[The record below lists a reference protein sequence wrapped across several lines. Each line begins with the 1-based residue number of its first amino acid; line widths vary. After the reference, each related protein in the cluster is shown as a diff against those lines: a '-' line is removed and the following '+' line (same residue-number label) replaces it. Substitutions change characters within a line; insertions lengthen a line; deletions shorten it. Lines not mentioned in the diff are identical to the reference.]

1 MLYHALPIAFWL
13 LAVAG
18 SALAWFLLPSLEGK
32 DAVRYVLPPLIVLV
46 IMFFLSRIER
56 HTSSVEE
63 SFGASVLL
71 GVVSYWMPTVVFL
84 LLPMWIYLLYRNV
97 FSFRSLLATLL
108 GSALV
113 SVWASV
119 LVYMGWIDCPWT
131 DFFATKNL
139 WAWIPTGATIIAFLA
154 STISRR
160 ILRVR

>member
-13 LAVAG
+13 LAAAG

-32 DAVRYVLPPLIVLV
+32 DAVRYVLPSLIVLV

-113 SVWASV
+113 SVWAAV

-139 WAWIPTGATIIAFLA
+139 WAWIPTGSTIIAFLA
-154 STISRR
+154 STIAQR

>member
-13 LAVAG
+13 LAAAG
-18 SALAWFLLPSLEGK
+18 SALAWFLLPSREGK
-32 DAVRYVLPPLIVLV
+32 DAVRYVLPPLVVLV

-113 SVWASV
+113 SVWAAV

-139 WAWIPTGATIIAFLA
+139 WAWIPTGSTIIAFLA
-154 STISRR
+154 STIAQR

>member
-13 LAVAG
+13 LAAAG
-18 SALAWFLLPSLEGK
+18 SALAWFLWASLEGK

-84 LLPMWIYLLYRNV
+84 ILPMWIYLLYRNI

-113 SVWASV
+113 SVWAAV